1 MHIRTL
7 FMLAVLSIASTVPFT
22 MAQQDPNTV
31 GTAQREMLVRR
42 PVFTKT
48 QRVRRDTSGI
58 AVGGNFARPS
68 GGGSV
73 PIVVP
78 N

>member
-1 MHIRTL
+1 M
-7 FMLAVLSIASTVPFT
+7 PFT
-22 MAQQDPNTV
+22 MAQRDPNTV

-42 PVFTKT
+42 PVFTKI

-58 AVGGNFARPS
+58 AVGGNLARS
-68 GGGSV
+68 LGGSV

-78 N
+78 K

>member
-1 MHIRTL
+1 MHIHA
-7 FMLAVLSIASTVPFT
+7 FFFVLAVLSIASTVPFT

-42 PVFTKT
+42 PAFTKS
-48 QRVRRDTSGI
+48 QRVRRDTSRI
-58 AVGGNFARPS
+58 AVGSNFARSP
-68 GGGSV
+68 GGSV